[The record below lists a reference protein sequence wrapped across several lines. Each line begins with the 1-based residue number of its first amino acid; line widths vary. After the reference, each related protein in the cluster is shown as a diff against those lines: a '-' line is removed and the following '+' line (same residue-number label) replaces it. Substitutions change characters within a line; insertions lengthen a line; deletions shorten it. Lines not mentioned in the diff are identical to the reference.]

1 MAPRV
6 RRNTMAIALR
16 SEPSINV
23 TPLIDVLLVLLIIFM
38 VVAPSRPAQ
47 FETKIPAKPAGP
59 PPPSPEDLL
68 VVTVDDTHILSL
80 NNLRLSID
88 DLESRL
94 AHELAD
100 RTDRVVFLRAPRS
113 LPYREVVDVIDRLK
127 GAGAE
132 PIGLQVDLL
141 DT

>member
-1 MAPRV
+1 MAV
-6 RRNTMAIALR
+6 SLR
-16 SEPSINV
+16 SEPTINV

-59 PPPSPEDLL
+59 TLPPPDDLL
-68 VVTVDDTHILSL
+68 VVTLDDARAISLNTVQLSL
-80 NNLRLSID
+80 E
-88 DLESRL
+88 DLEPRL

-100 RTDRVVFLRAPRS
+100 RTDRVVILRAPRS
-113 LPYREVVDVIDRLK
+113 LPYRAVIDVIDRLK

-141 DT
+141 DA